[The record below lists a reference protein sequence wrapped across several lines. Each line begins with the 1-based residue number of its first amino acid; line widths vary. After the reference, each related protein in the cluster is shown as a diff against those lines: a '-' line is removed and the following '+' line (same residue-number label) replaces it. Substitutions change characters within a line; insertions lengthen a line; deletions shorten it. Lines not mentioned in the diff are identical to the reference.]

1 MKLKNVAK
9 LTAKASTEVFVPGGQ
24 RAIPDSCI
32 SLRPI
37 ACALLSFSA
46 LVAACQRGFEREA
59 AAMTGGDPARGK
71 AAISR
76 YVCVACHQ
84 IPGVS
89 GAQGLVGPPLGG
101 VARRAYIGGVLGN
114 SPENMI
120 RWVQNPQAVDQK
132 TAMPNLGVTDA
143 DARDIAAYL
152 YTLR

>member
-1 MKLKNVAK
+1 MKLESIAK
-9 LTAKASTEVFVPGGQ
+9 LFAACSLLTFVTA
-24 RAIPDSCI
+24 
-32 SLRPI
+32 
-37 ACALLSFSA
+37 
-46 LVAACQRGFEREA
+46 AAGCQRGFEREA

-71 AAISR
+71 ATISR
-76 YVCVACHQ
+76 FGCVACHQ

-89 GAQGLVGPPLGG
+89 GAQGMVGPPLEG
-101 VARRAYIGGVLGN
+101 VARRSYIGGVLGN

-120 RWVQNPQAVDQK
+120 RWVQNPQAIDQK

>member
-1 MKLKNVAK
+1 MKLKNVVK
-9 LTAKASTEVFVPGGQ
+9 LTAKASTEVFVPEGQ
-24 RAIPDSCI
+24 RAIPDPCI

-46 LVAACQRGFEREA
+46 LVAACHRGFEREA
-59 AAMTGGDPARGK
+59 AALTGGDPARGK

-76 YVCVACHQ
+76 YGCVACHQ

-89 GAQGLVGPPLGG
+89 GAQGLVGPPLEG

-114 SPENMI
+114 SPENVI